1 MKRCL
6 TLIFII
12 LITLMGCSPKINE
25 IDEQPSIQ
33 PLSYL
38 DIYYL
43 NDFHGA
49 IEKDSPN
56 LGVAYLANYVEQ
68 KRLDNPNG
76 TLLLAGGDM
85 LQGSA
90 LSNYYQGQSTL
101 TIMNQM
107 KFDAMVV
114 GNHEFDWGIE
124 VVTQN
129 FLGDQALSF
138 PLLGANI
145 FHKNTNDL
153 VEGINPY
160 TIITRGDFK
169 IGIIGIMGDQLES
182 SIATSKVSSYS
193 FERSLEMVKFYASY
207 LREDENVDYVIVL
220 MHDAGGINSQIDAL
234 SGSEN
239 VDIIFNAHDH
249 QKNISRLPNGTLTVK
264 SGSTGQAIGHVRI
277 DLATSQMTGVNI
289 SSDTLFNTPNAEVQT
304 LIDQYKL
311 ETDEIFLTPIMNAG
325 EYMSKDELTEWV
337 ANLMRVRSNADI
349 AFHNTGGTRASIN
362 QGEVINYSKIYEIL
376 PFDNIIKSAYILGS
390 EVKKMMSDQGLRYST
405 LKSSFDDHT
414 FYLVA
419 TNDYIY
425 DQISRPFITAEQQFY
440 NGDIVR
446 DLMRD
451 ELLLQKDLFDAFYM
465 SNKFQIQPDLSAYTQ
480 DQP

>member
-1 MKRCL
+1 MKRLLLLTIILL
-6 TLIFII
+6 TLI
-12 LITLMGCSPKINE
+12 MGCTPQENDPE
-25 IDEQPSIQ
+25 DHPVNT

-49 IEKDSPN
+49 IEKDYPN
-56 LGVAYLANYVEQ
+56 LGIAYIANYIEN

-90 LSNYYQGQSTL
+90 LSNYYQGKSTL
-101 TIMNQM
+101 SIMETM
-107 KFDAMVV
+107 GFDAMVA

-124 VVTQN
+124 VVTSN
-129 FLGDQALSF
+129 FIGDNPLSF
-138 PLLGANI
+138 SLLGANI

-153 VEGINPY
+153 VEGIDPY

-182 SIATSKVSSYS
+182 SIATSKVSGYS

-207 LREDENVDYVIVL
+207 LREDEKVDYVIVL
-220 MHDAGGINSQIDAL
+220 MHDAGGINGQIDQL
-234 SGSEN
+234 TGNER

-249 QKNISRLPNGTLTVK
+249 QKNISRLSNGTLAVK
-264 SGSTGQAIGHVRI
+264 SGSNGQAIGHVRI
-277 DLATSQMTGVNI
+277 DLTTSQMTGVNI
-289 SSDTLFNTPNAEVQT
+289 SSDALLNTPDVDVQK
-304 LIDQYKL
+304 LIDEYKL
-311 ETDEIFLTPIMNAG
+311 ETDEIFLTPIMTAG
-325 EYMSKDELTEWV
+325 QYMSRDELTEWV
-337 ANLMRVRSNADI
+337 ANLMRVRANADI

-362 QGEVINYSKIYEIL
+362 QGEIIHYAKIYEIL
-376 PFDNIIKSAYILGS
+376 PFDNVIKSAYIKGS
-390 EVKKMMSDQGLRYST
+390 DVKRMMSDASLRYST
-405 LKSSFDDHT
+405 LRTSFEDNT
-414 FYLVA
+414 YYLVA

-425 DQISRPFITAEQQFY
+425 DQTNRPFINAAEQFY

-451 ELLLQKDLFDAFYM
+451 ELGLQKTIYDMFYM
-465 SNKFQIQPDLSAYTQ
+465 SNSLQIIPDTSAYDQ
-480 DQP
+480 DRP

>member
-1 MKRCL
+1 MKRLL
-6 TLIFII
+6 TFILVI
-12 LITLMGCSPKINE
+12 LITLTGCSPKVNE
-25 IDEQPSIQ
+25 PEEQPSIQ

-56 LGVAYLANYVEQ
+56 LGIAYLANYIEQ

-101 TIMNQM
+101 TIMDQM

-145 FHKNTNDL
+145 FHKETNEL
-153 VEGINPY
+153 VDGIDPY
-160 TIITRGDFK
+160 TIITRGDVK
-169 IGIIGIMGDQLES
+169 IGVIGIMGDGLES
-182 SIATSKVSSYS
+182 SIATSKVSGYS

-220 MHDAGGINSQIDAL
+220 MHDPGGINSQIDAL

-249 QKNISRLPNGTLTVK
+249 QKNISRLPNGTLTIK
-264 SGSTGQAIGHVRI
+264 SGSNGQAIGHVRI
-277 DLATSQMTGVNI
+277 DLETSQMTGVNV

-311 ETDEIFLTPIMNAG
+311 GTDEIFLTPIIDAG
-325 EYMSKDELTEWV
+325 QYMSKDELTEWV
-337 ANLMRVRSNADI
+337 ANLMRVRANADI

-362 QGEVINYSKIYEIL
+362 HGEVINYAKIYEIL
-376 PFDNIIKSAYILGS
+376 PFDNVIKSAYILGS
-390 EVKKMMSDQGLRYST
+390 EVKKMMADQGLRYST
-405 LKSSFDDHT
+405 LKSSFDDQT
-414 FYLVA
+414 YYLVA

-425 DQISRPFITAEQQFY
+425 DQTSRPFITAEQQFY

-451 ELLLQKDLFDAFYM
+451 ELLLQKDLFDAFYI
-465 SNKFQIQPDLSAYTQ
+465 SNQFQIQPDLSAYTQ